1 MNLSFPVLIFHY
13 PFHYPLIYRQKKGAE
28 NHQPPFFVNLIL
40 LQSFYINRCRAFF
53 ALFDIK
59 TDPLAFGQGPKTL
72 HGDGGM
78 MDKNILFLTIY
89 LDEAETFVFIEPL
102 YASFC
107 HSRILLFPYFSS
119 WDTTKKK
126 ASWLEALMPKLSRFP
141 PTSTASLSLKGG

>member
-1 MNLSFPVLIFHY
+1 LDK
-13 PFHYPLIYRQKKGAE
+13 KKGLKFIS
-28 NHQPPFFVNLIL
+28 PL
-40 LQSFYINRCRAFF
+40 LLNQIELNGFYVDRRGAFF

-59 TDPLAFGQGPKTL
+59 TDPLAFGQGSETL
-72 HGDGGM
+72 HRDSGM
-78 MDKNILFLTIY
+78 MDKNILILTIY

-126 ASWLEALMPKLSRFP
+126 ASWLEALMPKLSTFP
-141 PTSTASLSLKGG
+141 PTSTVSLSLKGG